1 MGGGVVGSAV
11 GTTTSSGG
19 TPASDTYWL
28 RPEKMFIGLKT
39 KSHPLVY
46 YTQKTVTT
54 HPVLFSKYYF
64 QAPATQATNFQERKY
79 WVLAVIVKKVSY
91 HD

>member
-1 MGGGVVGSAV
+1 MGSAV

-39 KSHPLVY
+39 KTHPLVY
-46 YTQKTVTT
+46 YTENRNDALNFVA
-54 HPVLFSKYYF
+54 HPVLF
-64 QAPATQATNFQERKY
+64 
-79 WVLAVIVKKVSY
+79 
-91 HD
+91 